1 MLETVKRAEDGEA
14 TVLRLYEATNATQNV
29 ILTFPRP
36 LAAAALCNLLE
47 EDEDAARLMVE
58 GRTCRFRIKPF
69 ELVTLKVS
77 LG

>member
-1 MLETVKRAEDGEA
+1 MLTSLALVFLLG
-14 TVLRLYEATNATQNV
+14 
-29 ILTFPRP
+29 